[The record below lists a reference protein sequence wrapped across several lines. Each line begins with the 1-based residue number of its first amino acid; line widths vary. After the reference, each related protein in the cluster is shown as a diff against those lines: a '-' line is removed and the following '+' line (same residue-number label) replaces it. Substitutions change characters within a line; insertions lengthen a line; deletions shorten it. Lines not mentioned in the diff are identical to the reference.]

1 VVTSRIL
8 ARQDLARV
16 ADELR
21 TAGKRIVV
29 TNGCFDILHV
39 GHVRVLDAARQ
50 LGDVLIVGLNSDE
63 SVRKLK
69 GPTRPVNSEMDR
81 AEVLANLRSVD
92 FVTVFT
98 EDTADELLKAIKPD
112 IYAKGADYTVSSLP
126 ETKTVE
132 SFGGQIRL
140 LELVPGK
147 STTNIVGKIQSC

>member
-1 VVTSRIL
+1 MVTSRIL

>member
-1 VVTSRIL
+1 MENEIVVTSRIL

-63 SVRKLK
+63 
-69 GPTRPVNSEMDR
+69 
-81 AEVLANLRSVD
+81 
-92 FVTVFT
+92 
-98 EDTADELLKAIKPD
+98 
-112 IYAKGADYTVSSLP
+112 
-126 ETKTVE
+126 
-132 SFGGQIRL
+132 
-140 LELVPGK
+140 
-147 STTNIVGKIQSC
+147 

>member
-1 VVTSRIL
+1 M
-8 ARQDLARV
+8 
-16 ADELR
+16 
-21 TAGKRIVV
+21 
-29 TNGCFDILHV
+29 
-39 GHVRVLDAARQ
+39 
-50 LGDVLIVGLNSDE
+50 
-63 SVRKLK
+63 RKLK

-81 AEVLANLRSVD
+81 AEILANLRSVD